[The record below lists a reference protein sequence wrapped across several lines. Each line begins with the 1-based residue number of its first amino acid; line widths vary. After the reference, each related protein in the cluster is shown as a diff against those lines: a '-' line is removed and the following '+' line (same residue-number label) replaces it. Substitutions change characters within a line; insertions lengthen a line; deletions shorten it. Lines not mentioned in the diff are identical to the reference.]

1 MNRSERRQAEKNA
14 RKGIVYQ
21 ERVVPLPALLDEF
34 TIFDIPQSILTQI
47 SHGAIDSIQ
56 GVPVFRDNT
65 GEWCEVTPALAG
77 WIFTWEKLN
86 AELNL
91 KLDLTPLTI
100 ICKRLQNYT
109 PITRENIGNALLC
122 LDACR
127 MAFRT
132 NDRQRIAY
140 ISKNAQIQLYL
151 E

>member
-1 MNRSERRQAEKNA
+1 MNRTQRRQAERNA
-14 RKGIVYQ
+14 RRGISYA
-21 ERVVPLPALLDEF
+21 ERVIPLPPLVDEF

-47 SHGAIDSIQ
+47 SHGAIDSMQ

-86 AELNL
+86 AELEL
-91 KLDLTPLTI
+91 RLDLSPLNI
-100 ICKRLQNYT
+100 ICKRLQSFT

>member
-1 MNRSERRQAEKNA
+1 MNRAARRQSERSA
-14 RKGIVYQ
+14 RRGINHA
-21 ERVVPLPALLDEF
+21 ERVIPLPRLLDEF

-86 AELNL
+86 VELNL

-127 MAFRT
+127 AAFRH
-132 NDRQRIAY
+132 NDRQRIAS